1 MKRTQKIKYLKI
13 YKECLQ
19 KKYYNASFESLIE
32 LLYRLVLSFEKFI
45 QNNDY
50 NKYYISGSH
59 DSTFHT
65 MGNHDVTHFY
75 KGSHDKTYGM
85 NFPDLIFN
93 PRVDEEYDVIWD
105 PRVEFVKDLVDLF
118 PKIVIDNK
126 QDEVLD
132 VCNMFLQIGSGW
144 TKLPFDLKSFFYPK
158 EADKEDSYLYHS
170 VIMDIIS
177 SYTYGTDID
186 SKYFRVLPD
195 DLRTILDSLK
205 KYRDNIKPK
214 SMDEV
219 DHKTKFVGY
228 MNVLVNYFYK
238 NKYDINIFPKAMDYV
253 FNHAEDLDEF
263 RRLNDPK
270 FKHAFEDVTVS
281 KIIDSCTKNIPVI
294 K

>member
-1 MKRTQKIKYLKI
+1 MKRTQKIKYLTI

-19 KKYYNASFESLIE
+19 KKYYNASFEPLLE
-32 LLYRLVLSFEKFI
+32 LLYRLVLSFEKYI
-45 QNNDY
+45 QNKDY
-50 NKYYISGSH
+50 DKYFISGSH
-59 DSTFHT
+59 DSTFCS
-65 MGNHDVTHFY
+65 MGNHDVTFFH
-75 KGSHDKTYGM
+75 KGRHDKTCM
-85 NFPDLIFN
+85 NPPDLVFN

-105 PRVEFVKDLVDLF
+105 PRCEFVKELVDLF
-118 PKIVIDNK
+118 PKIVNDNK

-144 TKLPFDLKSFFYPK
+144 SKLPFALKSFFYPK
-158 EADKEDSYLYHS
+158 EANEEDSYRYHTI
-170 VIMDIIS
+170 IMDIIS
-177 SYTYGTDID
+177 SYTYETDID
-186 SKYFRVLPD
+186 SKYFRVLPN

-205 KYRDNIKPK
+205 KYRDNINPK
-214 SMDEV
+214 SIDDV

-238 NKYDINIFPKAMDYV
+238 NKYDINIFPKAMEYV

-270 FKHAFEDVTVS
+270 FKHSFEDVYIS
-281 KIIDSCTKNIPVI
+281 RIIDICTKPIPVI